1 MADALEQLAQWA
13 TPLLQRME
21 PAGRKAAMLE
31 VANYLRKSQ
40 AQRIADQRNPDG
52 STYEPRRPR
61 EQLAKRQGAIRA
73 EMFMGLR
80 KARNLQ
86 RKATADAASVAF
98 NPRVSYV
105 ARVHHYGLRDKV
117 DRRDRSSPVV
127 KYASRELLGYTQEEI
142 KGIEDILMEH
152 ATRG

>member
-1 MADALEQLAQWA
+1 MSDALQQLAQWV

-40 AQRIADQRNPDG
+40 SKRIADQRNPDG

-61 EQLAKRQGAIRA
+61 EQLAKRQGAIRG
-73 EMFMGLR
+73 EMFQGLR

-86 RKATADAASVAF
+86 RKATADMAGVAM
-98 NPRVSYV
+98 NPRVGYV
-105 ARVHHYGLRDKV
+105 ARVHHYGLRD
-117 DRRDRSSPVV
+117 
-127 KYASRELLGYTQEEI
+127 
-142 KGIEDILMEH
+142 
-152 ATRG
+152 